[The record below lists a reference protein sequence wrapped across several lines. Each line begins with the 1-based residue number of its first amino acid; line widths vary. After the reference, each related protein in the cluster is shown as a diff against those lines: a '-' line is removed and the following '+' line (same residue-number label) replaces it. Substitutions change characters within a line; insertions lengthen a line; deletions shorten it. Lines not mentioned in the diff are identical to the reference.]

1 MSRHAGL
8 HLKKVD
14 LALRPVNGLVLQGD
28 IKKFYE
34 ALGFESLDPFLTV
47 SKQGPRFTAIEGD
60 RSDKTL
66 VQLACETDGV
76 ASPDP
81 I

>member
-1 MSRHAGL
+1 MAH
-8 HLKKVD
+8 KKVD
-14 LALRPVNGLVLQGD
+14 LALRPVNGLVLQEGD

-34 ALGFESLDPFLTV
+34 ALCFESLDPFLTV